1 MPLSGTDKNTYHM
14 NFFKYLLSML
24 KEMFIFSWRKKIWWL
39 VPLVVIFLAMGLLI
53 VVGETSAPFIYT
65 LF

>member
-1 MPLSGTDKNTYHM
+1 M

-24 KEMFIFSWRKKIWWL
+24 KEMVIFSWQKKVWWL
-39 VPLVVIFLAMGLLI
+39 VPLVIIFLAMGLLI